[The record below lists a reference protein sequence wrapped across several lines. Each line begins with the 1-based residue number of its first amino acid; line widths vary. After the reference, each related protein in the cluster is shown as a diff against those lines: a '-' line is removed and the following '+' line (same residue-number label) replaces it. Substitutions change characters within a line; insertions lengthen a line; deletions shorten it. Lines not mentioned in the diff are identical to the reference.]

1 MCSLLFLSVGYRDS
15 PAYGNKKGVLN
26 DVLYSLLCRGRQ
38 KRERNSY
45 SMKKNYHNYDYDLS
59 YFVKKIDSF
68 LFSWKNNNLGLL
80 FFWRT
85 VFIFI

>member
-1 MCSLLFLSVGYRDS
+1 MSWSTEE
-15 PAYGNKKGVLN
+15 
-26 DVLYSLLCRGRQ
+26 
-38 KRERNSY
+38 RERNSY
-45 SMKKNYHNYDYDLS
+45 SMKKIIITMIMIIL
-59 YFVKKIDSF
+59 FCKKIDSF

>member
-1 MCSLLFLSVGYRDS
+1 MMYYIPCYVVVDR
-15 PAYGNKKGVLN
+15 
-26 DVLYSLLCRGRQ
+26 
-38 KRERNSY
+38 REREKNSY
-45 SMKKNYHNYDYDLS
+45 SMKKIIITMIMIIL
-59 YFVKKIDSF
+59 FCKKIDSF